1 MVVRS
6 AELETVC
13 GIKSSFPE
21 TGMCELAFSGKSN
34 VGKSSLINTLL
45 NRKNLAR
52 TSSNPG
58 KTQTVNY
65 YKINGQFYFVDLP
78 GYGYA
83 SVSVA
88 VKEKWG
94 KMVERYLDTSAG
106 LSAVFLL
113 IDIRHEPSKN
123 DVQMYEW
130 IKSKGF
136 RPVIIA
142 TKADKIKRSKLA
154 AQASLIKKSL
164 GLTAE
169 DIFIPYSSQTRQG
182 RDEVWA
188 VIEEIV
194 K

>member
-6 AELETVC
+6 AELEIVC
-13 GIKSSFPE
+13 GVKSSFPE
-21 TGMCELAFSGKSN
+21 TGKCELAFSGKSN

-45 NRKNLAR
+45 NRKKLAR

-65 YKINGQFYFVDLP
+65 YNINGQFYFVDLP

-83 SVSVA
+83 AVSVA

-94 KMVERYLDTSAG
+94 KMVERYLDTSSG
-106 LSAVFLL
+106 LRAVFLL

-123 DVQMYEW
+123 DIQMYEW

-142 TKADKIKRSKLA
+142 TKADKIKRSKLN
-154 AQASLIKKSL
+154 AQSNLIKKSL
-164 GLTAE
+164 GLGP
-169 DIFIPYSSQTRQG
+169 DDVFIPYSSETRQG
-182 RDEVWA
+182 RDEIWA
-188 VIEEIV
+188 VIEELV
-194 K
+194 